1 MSELS
6 GCLQVV
12 FGLLMLLAGLA
23 VLLAAALVGG
33 YCTRNVGDVFGTLFL
48 LGLPGAL
55 SVLFGIA
62 LLRVAY
68 RR

>member
-1 MSELS
+1 
-6 GCLQVV
+6 
-12 FGLLMLLAGLA
+12 MLLAGLA